1 MFSIISIYLNLS
13 FCIDSKKGLNFSDE
27 TIRDLK
33 ILEKIG
39 GGVKVG
45 SSVAIGILELKT
57 NDRIR
62 LVGVIAQDA
71 GVKFEVHGDRGDF
84 CRCVGD
90 HAQFPA
96 NFIAILIIKD
106 AIFD

>member
-62 LVGVIAQDA
+62 
-71 GVKFEVHGDRGDF
+71 
-84 CRCVGD
+84 
-90 HAQFPA
+90 
-96 NFIAILIIKD
+96 
-106 AIFD
+106 